1 MKKSSLL
8 VVIVAGVAV
17 WRYIHYQKVEIEIV
31 RFDFM
36 MRVMKEEQN
45 NME

>member
-17 WRYIHYQKVEIEIV
+17 WRYIHYQKVEIEIA